1 MLFKSSFMKGNNMI
15 NFIIDY
21 SKIISGICVIL
32 FGFAII
38 PITYMILEK
47 SDTIIKTATM
57 WDYFVWGMSSVLL
70 LSSVL
75 FVLFGFSLIEDHIR
89 ERKSYR

>member
-38 PITYMILEK
+38 PITYMILEA
-47 SDTIIKTATM
+47 SDTIIKTANGISFRIKFTLCNSRNDCSNNFYN
-57 WDYFVWGMSSVLL
+57 WCL
-70 LSSVL
+70 
-75 FVLFGFSLIEDHIR
+75 HIF
-89 ERKSYR
+89 